1 MGILFQFIKY
11 KAMTREEAKEL
22 MPIIKAFADGKT
34 VQYRISATFP
44 RRYIRDFSYL
54 KEWNDINEENF
65 NGFIYDGTVDYR
77 IKPEPYYRPFRSQE
91 ECVKEMMNHTPFG
104 IVTDGVSILKVAIY
118 PNGIYLVGLSV
129 PFHIMPFSK
138 SLETIRFSDGKEFG
152 IKVQP

>member
-1 MGILFQFIKY
+1 
-11 KAMTREEAKEL
+11 MTREEAKEL
-22 MPIIKAFADGKT
+22 LPIIQAFADGKT
-34 VQYRISATFP
+34 LQYRVSPSIQRP
-44 RRYIRDFSYL
+44 DNRDVSYL
-54 KEWNDINEENF
+54 KEWFDLDEDKFDGFCF
-65 NGFIYDGTVDYR
+65 NGTINYR
-77 IKPEPYYRPFRSQE
+77 IKPEPFYRPFRSQE